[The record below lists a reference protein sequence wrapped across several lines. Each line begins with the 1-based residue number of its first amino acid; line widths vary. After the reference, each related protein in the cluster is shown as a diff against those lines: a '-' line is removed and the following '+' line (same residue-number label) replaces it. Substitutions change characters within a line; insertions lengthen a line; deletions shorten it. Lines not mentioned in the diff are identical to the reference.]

1 MGRLTSFFHS
11 IPYKQKIFTELCYSS
26 LALAEPGY
34 EMSLQSKSKVTEKIA
49 SSTCEIVT
57 VWGIMKLVF

>member
-26 LALAEPGY
+26 LALAEQGY
-34 EMSLQSKSKVTEKIA
+34 EMSLQSKSKVTEEIA